1 MDLRTFHPGGAAL
14 GRRPSRHG
22 AAVIPVT
29 SPARPGDVAVRL
41 TGSSMRVMEA
51 SLAIVALATAI
62 LLGLGR

>member
-1 MDLRTFHPGGAAL
+1 MDLRTFQPGGVAL
-14 GRRPSRHG
+14 GRRPGRPV
-22 AAVIPVT
+22 AAAIPVT
-29 SPARPGDVAVRL
+29 PPAAPSDVVVRL

>member
-14 GRRPSRHG
+14 GRRHSRPG
-22 AAVIPVT
+22 AAVIPAT
-29 SPARPGDVAVRL
+29 SPTSSNGVAVRL

-51 SLAIVALATAI
+51 GLASVAIATAI